1 MSKLKLFFGGSFDP
15 IHNGHILSARQLVE
29 ATQAIDITLL
39 PNALSPLKQQQH
51 CSSEHRRQLLELA
64 LADYPELR
72 LDWREVERGGRSY
85 TCETLQ
91 ELAAQYPQQH
101 IGFVMGLDSFNQ
113 LDCWRD
119 WQKLC
124 EHAHLLVIARP
135 GYQLA
140 LSAKLE
146 AWLADKQSTNVE
158 ELHRFSRGKVYFCQL
173 QPLPISSTELRKQ
186 LATHPQ
192 PAELS
197 RQLPSAALEYIIEHK
212 LYGA

>member
-15 IHNGHILSARQLVE
+15 IHNGHILSAQQLVE
-29 ATQAIDITLL
+29 ATQAADITLL

-51 CSSEHRRQLLELA
+51 CSTEHRRQLLELA
-64 LADYPELR
+64 LADYPELL

-113 LDCWRD
+113 LDHWRD

-124 EHAHLLVIARP
+124 DYAHLLVIARP
-135 GYQLA
+135 GYQPA
-140 LSAKLE
+140 LSQMLK
-146 AWLADKQSTNVE
+146 AWLADKQSHQVAD
-158 ELHRFSRGKVYFCQL
+158 LHQLARGKVYFCQL
-173 QPLPISSTELRKQ
+173 QPMPISSTQLRKQ
-186 LATHPQ
+186 LATHSLEP
-192 PAELS
+192 ELS
-197 RQLPSAALEYIIEHK
+197 SQLPGAVLEYIIEHK